1 VFIAYRYTD
10 HDALGKIQIV
20 CEEIEL
26 SLCMYMW
33 ELQMLEVG
41 ICEGV
46 SCLAQ
51 ACKRAD
57 QEVSGY
63 KKISPDHLQPTS
75 DSK

>member
-1 VFIAYRYTD
+1 VFIAYGYTN
-10 HDALGKIQIV
+10 HDVLGKIQIV

-51 ACKRAD
+51 TC
-57 QEVSGY
+57 E
-63 KKISPDHLQPTS
+63 
-75 DSK
+75 